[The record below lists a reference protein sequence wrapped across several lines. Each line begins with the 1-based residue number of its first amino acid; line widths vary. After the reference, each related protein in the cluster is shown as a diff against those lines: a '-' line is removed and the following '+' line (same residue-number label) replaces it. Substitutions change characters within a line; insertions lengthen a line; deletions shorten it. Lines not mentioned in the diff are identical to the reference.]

1 MKITWSV
8 AYSDLVLFGSI
19 GSSRLR
25 HGVSTDS
32 TTSLWLGRD
41 KFFFFPLY
49 LNIFC
54 VLERDHYQKGKTYEK
69 TKNLLE
75 RDQYQ
80 KEKEKKDTLI

>member
-1 MKITWSV
+1 M
-8 AYSDLVLFGSI
+8 GSLPI
-19 GSSRLR
+19 QPP
-25 HGVSTDS
+25 
-32 TTSLWLGRD
+32 SLWLGRD
-41 KFFFFPLY
+41 IFFFFPLY